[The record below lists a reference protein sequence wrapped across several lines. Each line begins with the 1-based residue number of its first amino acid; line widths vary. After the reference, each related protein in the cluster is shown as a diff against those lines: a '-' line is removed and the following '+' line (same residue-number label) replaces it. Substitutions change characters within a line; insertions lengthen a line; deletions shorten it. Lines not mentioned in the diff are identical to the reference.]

1 VASVKGQ
8 RRRYDSALRQEQARQ
23 TRARILD
30 AAQKLFSERG
40 YANTSMEAVA
50 SGAGVATDTVY
61 ASFRTKAGL
70 LHKLLDIRVA
80 GDEEPVGVIE
90 REGAQAVRR
99 EADQQRQLAAFAVD
113 VTTILER
120 ARPVDDIVR
129 GAAAV
134 DPEIALFRTRM
145 QEGRLENM
153 RQLASWLAANGPL
166 RGGIGVEEAAT
177 IVWTVASPEVHR
189 LLRAERGWTV
199 DRYTDWLAMTLTR
212 TLLP

>member
-1 VASVKGQ
+1 M
-8 RRRYDSALRQEQARQ
+8 D
-23 TRARILD
+23 
-30 AAQKLFSERG
+30 
-40 YANTSMEAVA
+40 AVA
-50 SGAGVATDTVY
+50 SGGGLATDTVY
-61 ASFRTKAGL
+61 ARFRGKAGL

-99 EADQQRQLAAFAVD
+99 EPNQRRQLAAFAVD

-134 DPEIALFRTRM
+134 DPEIAMFRTRM

-153 RQLASWLAANGPL
+153 RQLVSWLAANGPL
-166 RGGIGVEEAAT
+166 RGDIGVEEAAT
-177 IVWTVASPEVHR
+177 ILWTVASPEVHR

>member
-70 LHKLLDIRVA
+70 LHKLLDIRVV

-99 EADQQRQLAAFAVD
+99 EPNQQRQVEAFAAD

-134 DPEIALFRTRM
+134 DPEIAMFRTRM

-166 RGGIGVEEAAT
+166 RGDIGVEEAAT
-177 IVWTVASPEVHR
+177 IAWTVASPEVHR

>member
-8 RRRYDSALRQEQARQ
+8 RRRYDSSLRQEQARQ

-40 YANTSMEAVA
+40 YANTSIEAVA

-70 LHKLLDIRVA
+70 LHKLLDIRVV

-99 EADQQRQLAAFAVD
+99 EPNQKRQLEAFAVD

-129 GAAAV
+129 GAAGV
-134 DPEIALFRTRM
+134 DPEIAMFRTRM

-153 RQLASWLAANGPL
+153 RHLASWLAANGPL

-177 IVWTVASPEVHR
+177 IAWTVASPEVHR
-189 LLRAERGWTV
+189 LLRAERGWSV
-199 DRYTDWLAMTLTR
+199 DHYTDWLATTLVR